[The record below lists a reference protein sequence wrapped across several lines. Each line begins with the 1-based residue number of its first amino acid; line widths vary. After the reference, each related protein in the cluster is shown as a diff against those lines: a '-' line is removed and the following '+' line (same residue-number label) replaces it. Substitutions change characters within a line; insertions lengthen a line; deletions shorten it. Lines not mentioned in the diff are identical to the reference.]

1 MRALVL
7 AVTAVVAVGFVTP
20 GFAQKSAQQQMEE
33 MKAKDPRGFD
43 ACQSLAQQRGYR
55 IGQQSD
61 YEANALMNFI
71 TGCLMGRQH

>member
-7 AVTAVVAVGFVTP
+7 AVTAVVAVGFATP
-20 GFAQKSAQQQMEE
+20 GFAQKSAQQQMDE
-33 MKAKDPRGFD
+33 MKAKDPRGFA

-71 TGCLMGRQH
+71 TGCMMGRHR